1 MDIEKLKKA
10 LTEKAKWYSIKAAE
24 DPDWAPA
31 IHGISAGLLLAVTL
45 IEKLE
50 QEEADVD

>member
-24 DPDWAPA
+24 DPDYATTL
-31 IHGISAGLLLAVTL
+31 HGLAAGLLLAVTL
-45 IEKLE
+45 IEK